1 MPLDPNKLQA
11 AVDAY
16 QPDNSRLRSTAA
28 DSMSLTPDTA
38 ARANTLAKRNGWNP
52 QIVAS
57 DLPGFSAD
65 ELNRQLDDLRAKQP
79 KAADW
84 LDGDPHRVAMV
95 RDDVPGFSK
104 LAGAVSSI
112 MYAGYDTNPGDA
124 WLSTKQG
131 VRQGA
136 RATFEAPWT
145 MADILMR
152 IGHAVAPFGLGDGP
166 APDPLTRPD
175 VLTGIQEGIDI
186 TNREEY
192 DREASAEKKR
202 LDQQRP
208 DTFGGTFSMYAQHP
222 GVALNDLLQ
231 SVGFMATGGAGAG
244 EATIPMMALTQ
255 AGDAE
260 NQVKQR
266 LREKYPDMPQEEI
279 DRRAADAGPLAFLA
293 GLLLP
298 RLGHGS
304 SLVERTLSGKLM
316 QNVAGDVAKSTAID
330 VSKMAALRRVTA
342 NLGTEIVSESA
353 ENATVQIAQ
362 NEAAGDPSMQG
373 VGAQVAASI
382 PLSVGMGAPG
392 AAVEEATLRHE
403 AAKQGK
409 IRAALDTL
417 GNVQASGQDNARLG
431 AMTTLAQESRLGDL
445 APDQAEAFVD
455 HIGGKGANVYVPAA
469 EVRTLFQDEAPRV
482 AEQLTGDPSALALA
496 GETGDLV
503 IPLAK
508 WVSTVAKMPE
518 ASKLLE
524 VARTR
529 ADGLSPKELAN
540 TNVEELL
547 KELAPSDADT
557 AQRDAF
563 EADRAGLEA
572 AVTAQLQG
580 ALHADG
586 KRVYDDST
594 VATNAKI
601 FAAAVA
607 SFAHRAST
615 SPETQQTI
623 LRSVYAKYGL
633 TIQGEG
639 NKAAAQA
646 APVSMEPQL
655 GGSLYRR
662 GNGRRVGSA
671 EALQRPDG
679 SWLVR
684 HRRKNGDRS
693 EWSPWEARDTFDA
706 SSLYGY
712 QASGTPSGLVKVPG
726 HGAFYVNVDDSR
738 TERQAYNPLLDL
750 IAGAGGISRADA
762 RRFGVDP
769 AEMNLRRGIKP
780 LFSDKGIPLDKLR
793 ESMQEEGYFPP
804 EDPNAPPT
812 IDLNDVWDLV
822 SQALGGDMVAPLD
835 DADADALR
843 MQEAEARQAEDAVQ
857 PASEDETAAIDDLLN
872 RLMDAGMTHDTLGA
886 ELEALDG
893 AAPAD
898 KIARLTELAQD
909 AEAGREPLF
918 QSPSREGATGVEF
931 ARGQETVNAR
941 LEQWSAAHSF
951 GGGGPRTV
959 DARPESIGPVHR
971 NAAGAAEQGDASKD
985 ELREQSAR
993 LIERAKAE
1001 GFFWPKDGAIL
1012 AELDRQFA
1020 NGGAEH
1026 QVYSVGRGNERIVI
1040 RATDNG
1046 YFGPRSDISPAQY
1059 LARLDDYSAAF
1070 PSLQT
1075 RLIGVSESPY
1085 VEGHAVIW
1093 TAQPFVFGQRAS
1105 AQSKLVDVM
1114 EANGWE
1120 SVDGPHSYE
1129 FRNKESG
1136 VVISDAHTENVYY
1149 DENGVYP
1156 FDVVVTQLPK
1166 GMTLKQNP
1174 ASGGVSASA
1183 QTDTP
1188 AFKAWFG
1195 DSKVVDADGKPLV
1208 VYHGSRNIGF
1218 DVFDSSRAGESSG
1231 NAEFGHFFTDSRNAA
1246 STYGDVREF
1255 FLRISNPMIV
1265 DFDGALWSGKK
1276 NGKVVMHAID
1286 DDGYDVGSSVADFLG
1301 IADSRGHDGLIVKN
1315 VIDLGSG
1322 EGAEVPSTTYV
1333 ALRPEQIKSA
1343 TGNRGTFDPSNP
1355 SILQQAA
1362 YHGTPHTVDRFSL
1375 QKIGT
1380 GEGNQAFGWGL
1391 YFASRK
1397 KIAEQYRD
1405 VLAGHRYNYD
1415 GKLIEEN
1422 TPEHVAAS
1430 YIIKARNGDQDAA
1443 DLIRDKDWAF
1453 PNGKAVY
1460 AALDEMDHAKVA
1472 SAGNTYRVEVPEDSD
1487 LLDYDKPISAQP
1499 EKVKAALRDLAHE
1512 VYAETYPRDQI
1523 ESWFNGQGRG
1533 PTGGDFYQFASRSMQ
1548 HGRGAENG
1556 ARAVSDAM
1564 LAAGIPGLRYLDG
1577 NSRADGKGSHNYVIW
1592 DESAIGDPEA
1602 LYARNAAGPQ
1612 GQIQFGHNPA
1622 NPKQTDITLF
1632 NTADKTTFQ
1641 HEMSHFL
1648 LEMMGDL
1655 AADPNTEQGL
1665 KDDYAKIRAFI
1676 GVPEGEAIQPEHHEK
1691 FARSFEL
1698 YLREGKAPSPELTG
1712 AFARVRRW
1720 FADIYKSAQQLF
1732 DAGALPLD
1740 DDIRGVFDRI
1750 LATDEEIELATKRA
1764 GLVPMV
1770 EAKDAASLGLSPE
1783 QWDAYQR
1790 QLEDATDETRE
1801 RVTNQVMA
1809 AVRREH
1815 SAAFKAAVKAQAE
1828 ELTQALEQTPAFKA
1842 WRALSAKDAAIRL
1855 SLPDLRSLV
1864 DAPTLDTLRKLKV
1877 ARNEGGVHPDIAA
1890 AALGFDSGDALL
1902 KALSSVPAQRDA
1914 VPAQAEAAVRAD
1926 PAYSD
1931 PMVDGTLPERVERAL
1946 FGSKRLAAL
1955 EAELGMLAKLVGGPT
1970 VTIRQLHAVADR
1982 VLAGKTARTLRPHDY
1997 LVAERKAAREALK
2010 AVAGGKF
2017 ADALRFKREQAL
2029 NAVLY
2034 ARAQRAQSAAERQ
2047 AKAIRKAGTA
2057 KTLKRVGKAGKSYAD
2072 ALTALLEG
2080 HELSPATGKTIA
2092 RREALRAWVARMQD
2106 AGYSTAVADDLLA
2119 RVESEKVTNLADLSL
2134 PQLAE
2139 LHEAVANLLHLARTK
2154 NRLLTARG
2162 RMEWKEAKA
2171 LLIERLRQQ
2180 PRRHGGKGITD
2191 ADRGKLDVLHDFGA
2205 AVGNWV
2211 LQPETI
2217 IEWLDGGTEG
2227 PFHDILW
2234 LPSEDAENTRYFL
2247 QKRVGD
2253 LLQTAFDALPADERK
2268 ALDDKF
2274 HIAALD
2280 RSLSGHTILS
2290 ALLNMGNAGNRDKLL
2305 RGGFVVGDEVRPFTP
2320 EALAEMFS
2328 KLSRPQAELVQ
2339 GVWDAVNSLWP
2350 DIVALEEELNGITP
2364 EKIEATP
2371 VTIRTKD
2378 GEVTLRGGYFPA
2390 MYDPKGSKA
2399 GVASEDEQAKRV
2411 LSGQAPIRASTSKG
2425 HVEKRTD
2432 FTAPLLLDYHAVLS
2446 RHLGGVIGDIA
2457 YRKFLPQMYRVLKDP
2472 ELARLAEGRLG
2483 PVAVRALTQGFE
2495 RGAVGHF
2502 SFAGPLFGPM
2512 QGVADRGL
2520 TNVAVAALGLRVP
2533 LAAANIVTAPILA
2546 EARLD
2551 TKFLIAGFRDYY
2563 LGRGMKASTDM
2574 IHALSPMMQQ
2584 RAEARTLE
2592 MRAILDQL
2600 RGLRG
2605 MRQKFMEMAMT
2616 VHQWIVPLAE
2626 RAIWIAAYKQAQAGG
2641 KDITASAQFAD
2652 KVIRQT
2658 QTKSRAKDL
2667 SMAEGSPY
2675 LRYMMMFAGPM
2686 VVANN
2691 RLQESGMRG
2700 LRGDVQSAPQ
2710 ALGVWIAFAA
2720 GNAILFDLMMGRGPD
2735 DDDDDGLDAK
2745 DWSVWAARKIALMPF
2760 SAYPVLRDVVNY
2772 LDNGF
2777 DGGNPLVQAVK
2788 KLADFGKVAIKEG
2801 GKAIDGEDVDEK
2813 KLAFKTLDAAGVVTG
2828 IPSNQLKKSGEYA
2841 ASVMTG
2847 EHQVKPDPREAY
2859 YLMQGPPKDE

>member
-112 MYAGYDTNPGDA
+112 MYAGYGD
-124 WLSTKQG
+124 G
-131 VRQGA
+131 VRQRYGRILGHLQA
-136 RATFEAPWT
+136 GEDKPVGG
-145 MADILMR
+145 LMR
-152 IGHAVAPFGLGDGP
+152 EAG
-166 APDPLTRPD
+166 
-175 VLTGIQEGIDI
+175 EGITSLFAPIRDLFLQ
-186 TNREEY
+186 RMQGAGGAVPPMAA
-192 DREASAEKKR
+192 ASM
-202 LDQQRP
+202 
-208 DTFGGTFSMYAQHP
+208 FGA
-222 GVALNDLLQ
+222 LQ
-231 SVGFMATGGAGAG
+231 SPVDAG
-244 EATIPMMALTQ
+244 EALAAKGADIYDFGQALSDEASQGVTRPTGIGDALVRPGNTFDYYAGMGAESLPAMLFSILGGPTAGPYLAGLTQQGQSYGEDRAQGYDKGTAFKDATAQGILEALGEVIPFHQAFAPGGSVARRFLRTTAAESASEAVTQ
-255 AGDAE
+255 AGQDVATTAITGE
-260 NQVKQR
+260 QMTWRQR
-266 LREKYPDMPQEEI
+266 L
-279 DRRAADAGPLAFLA
+279 ANVFDASILG
-293 GLLLP
+293 GL
-298 RLGHGS
+298 
-304 SLVERTLSGKLM
+304 
-316 QNVAGDVAKSTAID
+316 
-330 VSKMAALRRVTA
+330 MAAP
-342 NLGTEIVSESA
+342 LG
-353 ENATVQIAQ
+353 
-362 NEAAGDPSMQG
+362 AAG
-373 VGAQVAASI
+373 AAHEVSRERAI
-382 PLSVGMGAPG
+382 
-392 AAVEEATLRHE
+392 EADRKRSN
-403 AAKQGK
+403 A
-409 IRAALDTL
+409 IRTALDTL
-417 GNVQASGQDNARLG
+417 GNVHASGQDNARLG

-455 HIGGKGANVYVPAA
+455 HIGGKGANVYVPAT

-572 AVTAQLQG
+572 AVAAQLQG
-580 ALHADG
+580 AIHADG

-615 SPETQQTI
+615 SPETQQKI

-706 SSLYGY
+706 SSIHGY
-712 QASGTPSGLVKVPG
+712 RASGTPSGLVKAPG
-726 HGAFYVNVDDSR
+726 HGAFYVNVDDTR
-738 TERQAYNPLLDL
+738 AEGQTYNPLLDL

-780 LFSDKGIPLDKLR
+780 LFSEMGIPLDKLR

-835 DADADALR
+835 DADADAIR

-893 AAPAD
+893 ASAAD
-898 KIARLTELAQD
+898 KIARLSELAQE
-909 AEAGREPLF
+909 AEAGGPLF
-918 QSPSREGATGVEF
+918 QTPSSEAQSGVEF

-951 GGGGPRTV
+951 GGSGPRAV

-985 ELREQSAR
+985 EIREQSAR
-993 LIERAKAE
+993 LIERAKSE
-1001 GFFWPKDGAIL
+1001 GFFWPNDSAIL
-1012 AELDRQFA
+1012 AELERQFA

-1026 QVYSVGRGNERIVI
+1026 QVYSVGRGNERVVI

-1093 TAQPFVFGQRAS
+1093 TVQPFVFGERAS
-1105 AQSKLVDVM
+1105 AQSKLVEAM

-1166 GMTLKQNP
+1166 GMTLAQNP
-1174 ASGGVSASA
+1174 ATP

-1208 VYHGSRNIGF
+1208 VYHGTAQDF
-1218 DVFDSSRAGESSG
+1218 DTFDSTLEKSGQGFNFQIPGFWFAAERDIATRFGQNVQEVHLSLQNPAKIEAAEYLQRFVYNGEDAAAYRAGLE
-1231 NAEFGHFFTDSRNAA
+1231 
-1246 STYGDVREF
+1246 
-1255 FLRISNPMIV
+1255 
-1265 DFDGALWSGKK
+1265 KK
-1276 NGKVVMHAID
+1276 
-1286 DDGYDVGSSVADFLG
+1286 
-1301 IADSRGHDGLIVKN
+1301 GHDGLIIEADPEYEN
-1315 VIDLGSG
+1315 NRGPSG
-1322 EGAEVPSTTYV
+1322 TDEWGQTNYV
-1333 ALRPEQIKSA
+1333 AFRPEQIKSA

-1355 SILQQAA
+1355 SILFQPA

-1380 GEGNQAFGWGL
+1380 GEGAQAYGWGM
-1391 YFASRK
+1391 YFASNK
-1397 KIAEQYRD
+1397 EIAEHYKNALADDANLYVDGKPVADATQDEWSAIHAIAKHGGDIGRTISALRKAGKIGQAEYLARMESAGAQYR
-1405 VLAGHRYNYD
+1405 A
-1415 GKLIEEN
+1415 
-1422 TPEHVAAS
+1422 T
-1430 YIIKARNGDQDAA
+1430 
-1443 DLIRDKDWAF
+1443 
-1453 PNGKAVY
+1453 
-1460 AALDEMDHAKVA
+1460 
-1472 SAGNTYRVEVPEDSD
+1472 GNLYRVEVPEDSD
-1487 LLDYDKPISAQP
+1487 LLDYDKKLSEQPEGVREKLRPLIEKVYGDKADTANPVMASFYHRLGTAIENEQFDESKPHNISAQQMAS
-1499 EKVKAALRDLAHE
+1499 EALL
-1512 VYAETYPRDQI
+1512 
-1523 ESWFNGQGRG
+1523 
-1533 PTGGDFYQFASRSMQ
+1533 
-1548 HGRGAENG
+1548 
-1556 ARAVSDAM
+1556 AVS
-1564 LAAGIPGLRYLDG
+1564 IPGLRYLDG
-1577 NSRADGKGSHNYVIW
+1577 GSRNKGEGSHNYVIW
-1592 DESAIGDPEA
+1592 DENAIGDPEA

-1632 NTADKTTFQ
+1632 NTADKTTFL
-1641 HEMSHFL
+1641 HEVSHFL

-1770 EAKDAASLGLSPE
+1770 EEKDAASLGLTPE
-1783 QWDAYQR
+1783 QWAAYTR
-1790 QLEDATDETRE
+1790 ALEDATDETRE

-1815 SAAFKAAVKAQAE
+1815 STAFKAAVKAQAE
-1828 ELTQALEQTPAFKA
+1828 AMRDALEQTPAFKA

-1855 SLPDLRSLV
+1855 SLPDLRSIV
-1864 DAPTLDTLRKLKV
+1864 DAPALDAMRKLKV

-1902 KALSSVPAQRDA
+1902 KALSSVPAQRDG

-1931 PMVDGTLPERVERAL
+1931 PMTDGTLPERVEKAL

-1970 VTIRQLHAVADR
+1970 LTIRQLHAVADR
-1982 VLAGKTARTLRPHDY
+1982 VLAGKTSRTLRPHDY

-2017 ADALRFKREQAL
+2017 REALRFKREQAL

-2057 KTLKRVGKAGKSYAD
+2057 KTFKRMGKAGKSYVD

-2080 HELSPATGKTIA
+2080 HELSPVSGKAVA

-2134 PQLAE
+2134 PQLAD

-2154 NRLLTARG
+2154 NRLQTARG

-2171 LLIERLRQQ
+2171 LLVERLQQQ

-2191 ADRGKLDVLHDFGA
+2191 ADRGKLDILRDFGA

-2234 LPSEDAENTRYFL
+2234 LPSEDAENTRYRL

-2253 LLQTAFDALPADERK
+2253 LLQTAFDALPSAERK

-2274 HIAALD
+2274 HIASLD

-2305 RGGFVVGDEVRPFTP
+2305 RGGFVEGDGVRQFTP

-2339 GVWDAVNSLWP
+2339 GIWDAVNSLWP

-2378 GEVTLRGGYFPA
+2378 GLVTLRGGYFPA

-2472 ELARLAEGRLG
+2472 EIARLGEGRLG

-2546 EARLD
+2546 EARLG

-2592 MRAILDQL
+2592 MTAILAQL

-2605 MRQKFMEMAMT
+2605 MRQKLMEMAMT

-2691 RLQESGMRG
+2691 RLQESGLRG
-2700 LRGDVQSAPQ
+2700 LRGDVQSVPQ

-2720 GNAILFDLMMGRGPD
+2720 GNAILFDMMMGRGP

-2745 DWSVWAARKIALMPF
+2745 DWLAWSAKKIALMPF
-2760 SAYPVLRDVVNY
+2760 YAYPVLRDVVNY

-2777 DGGNPLVQAVK
+2777 DGGNPLVQAAK
-2788 KLADFGKVAIKEG
+2788 KLADFGKVAVQES

-2859 YLMQGPPKDE
+2859 YLLQGPPKDE

>member
-112 MYAGYDTNPGDA
+112 MYAGYGD
-124 WLSTKQG
+124 G
-131 VRQGA
+131 VRQRYGRILGHLQA
-136 RATFEAPWT
+136 GEDKPVGG
-145 MADILMR
+145 LMR
-152 IGHAVAPFGLGDGP
+152 EAG
-166 APDPLTRPD
+166 
-175 VLTGIQEGIDI
+175 EGITSLFAPIRDLFLQ
-186 TNREEY
+186 RMQGAGGAVPPMAA
-192 DREASAEKKR
+192 ASM
-202 LDQQRP
+202 
-208 DTFGGTFSMYAQHP
+208 FGA
-222 GVALNDLLQ
+222 LQ
-231 SVGFMATGGAGAG
+231 SPVDAG
-244 EATIPMMALTQ
+244 EALAAKGADIYDFGQALSDEASQGVTRPTGIGDALVRPGNTFDYYAGMGAESLPAMLFSILGGPTAGPYLAGLTQQGQSYGEDRAQGYDKGTAFKDATAQGILEALGEVIPFHQAFAPGGSVARRFLRTTAAESASEAVTQ
-255 AGDAE
+255 AGQDVATTAITGE
-260 NQVKQR
+260 QMTWRQR
-266 LREKYPDMPQEEI
+266 L
-279 DRRAADAGPLAFLA
+279 ANVFDASILG
-293 GLLLP
+293 GL
-298 RLGHGS
+298 
-304 SLVERTLSGKLM
+304 
-316 QNVAGDVAKSTAID
+316 
-330 VSKMAALRRVTA
+330 MAAP
-342 NLGTEIVSESA
+342 LG
-353 ENATVQIAQ
+353 
-362 NEAAGDPSMQG
+362 AAG
-373 VGAQVAASI
+373 AAHEVSRERAI
-382 PLSVGMGAPG
+382 
-392 AAVEEATLRHE
+392 EADRKRSN
-403 AAKQGK
+403 A

-455 HIGGKGANVYVPAA
+455 HIGGKGATVYVPAA

-547 KELAPSDADT
+547 KELAPSEADT

-572 AVTAQLQG
+572 AVAAQLQG
-580 ALHADG
+580 AIHADG

-601 FAAAVA
+601 FAAAVT
-607 SFAHRAST
+607 SFARRAST

-693 EWSPWEARDTFDA
+693 EWSPWEARATFDA
-706 SSLYGY
+706 SSIHGY
-712 QASGTPSGLVKVPG
+712 RASGTPSGLVKAPG

-750 IAGAGGISRADA
+750 IAGLGGITREDA

-780 LFSDKGIPLDKLR
+780 LFSDKGVPMDTLR
-793 ESMQEEGYFPP
+793 EWMQEEGYFTP
-804 EDPNAPPT
+804 EDPNTPPT

-822 SQALGGDMVAPLD
+822 SQALGGDMVAPLG
-835 DADADALR
+835 DAYADALR
-843 MQEAEARQAEDAVQ
+843 MQEAEARQAEDAAQ

-909 AEAGREPLF
+909 AEAGGPLF
-918 QSPSREGATGVEF
+918 QSPSSEAQSEVEF

-951 GGGGPRTV
+951 GRGGPRTV

-985 ELREQSAR
+985 EIREQSAR

-1059 LARLDDYSAAF
+1059 LARLDDYSATF

-1166 GMTLKQNP
+1166 GMTL
-1174 ASGGVSASA
+1174 
-1183 QTDTP
+1183 D
-1188 AFKAWFG
+1188 
-1195 DSKVVDADGKPLV
+1195 
-1208 VYHGSRNIGF
+1208 
-1218 DVFDSSRAGESSG
+1218 
-1231 NAEFGHFFTDSRNAA
+1231 
-1246 STYGDVREF
+1246 
-1255 FLRISNPMIV
+1255 
-1265 DFDGALWSGKK
+1265 
-1276 NGKVVMHAID
+1276 
-1286 DDGYDVGSSVADFLG
+1286 
-1301 IADSRGHDGLIVKN
+1301 
-1315 VIDLGSG
+1315 
-1322 EGAEVPSTTYV
+1322 
-1333 ALRPEQIKSA
+1333 
-1343 TGNRGTFDPSNP
+1343 
-1355 SILQQAA
+1355 QAA

-1380 GEGNQAFGWGL
+1380 GEGAQAYGYGA
-1391 YFASRK
+1391 YFASR
-1397 KIAEQYRD
+1397 RD
-1405 VLAGHRYNYD
+1405 VADHYRESLSGRARGGLSLAGVVP
-1415 GKLIEEN
+1415 
-1422 TPEHVAAS
+1422 TS
-1430 YIIKARNGDQDAA
+1430 RNEGLSDAA
-1443 DLIRDKDWAF
+1443 WVSAKKLSELLVSDAGVVKPFGDLDVKGQASVLSVVRDLIQDDKVLDAVVRLI
-1453 PNGKAVY
+1453 PVDVVNVLGGKERPADYLLHHPTMLVYLLPADANNLVSGGVEAMNVLAPAVAL
-1460 AALDEMDHAKVA
+1460 AAAKVHTGLARFDVSPSDFLTA
-1472 SAGNTYRVEVPEDSD
+1472 SGALVHDVPPTVAGKIPQPSEFRKGNLYRVEVPEDSD
-1487 LLDYDKPISAQP
+1487 LLDWDKPLSEQP
-1499 EKVKAALRDLAHE
+1499 EGVRAVLAKLGFAERKVPKIPDPELDGIVRDAEREAGDSGDVALIIDNDQPLYQRAMKYAARFGHDEDTLDHIGGVGAFVERRADSYLAAKRE
-1512 VYAETYPRDQI
+1512 NRELTGQRVYKNL
-1523 ESWFNGQGRG
+1523 S
-1533 PTGGDFYQFASRSMQ
+1533 
-1548 HGRGAENG
+1548 ENG
-1556 ARAVSDAM
+1556 GPEVASQSL

-1622 NPKQTDITLF
+1622 NPKQTAITLF
-1632 NTADKTTFQ
+1632 NTADKTTFL

-1801 RVTNQVMA
+1801 RITNQVMA

-1828 ELTQALEQTPAFKA
+1828 AMRDALEQTPAFKA

-1914 VPAQAEAAVRAD
+1914 VPAQADAAVRAD
-1926 PAYSD
+1926 PDYSD
-1931 PMVDGTLPERVERAL
+1931 PMTDGTLPERVEKAL

-1982 VLAGKTARTLRPHDY
+1982 VLAGKTSRTLRPHDY

-2047 AKAIRKAGTA
+2047 TKAIRKAGTA

-2154 NRLLTARG
+2154 NRLQTARG

-2171 LLIERLRQQ
+2171 LLLERLQQQ

-2191 ADRGKLDVLHDFGA
+2191 ADRGKLDVLYDFGA

-2234 LPSEDAENTRYFL
+2234 LPSEDAENTRYRL

-2253 LLQTAFDALPADERK
+2253 LLQTAFDALPKAERESLDK
-2268 ALDDKF
+2268 VHHIESIEAPGVHRTLVGRVVDALSREQKG
-2274 HIAALD
+2274 A
-2280 RSLSGHTILS
+2280 SVTGHTILS
-2290 ALLNMGNAGNRDKLL
+2290 ALLNMGNAGNRDKLI
-2305 RGGFVVGDEVRPFTP
+2305 RGGFVKGDDIAQFTP
-2320 EALAEMFS
+2320 EALAEMFG
-2328 KLSRPQAELVQ
+2328 KLTRPQAELVQ

-2390 MYDPKGSKA
+2390 VYDPKGSKA

-2563 LGRGMKASTDM
+2563 LGTGMKASTDM

-2584 RAEARTLE
+2584 RAEARTVE

-2605 MRQKFMEMAMT
+2605 LRQKMMEMAMT

-2626 RAIWIAAYKQAQAGG
+2626 RAIWISAYKQAQAGG
-2641 KDITASAQFAD
+2641 KDISASAQFAD

-2700 LRGDVQSAPQ
+2700 LRGDVHSVPQ

-2735 DDDDDGLDAK
+2735 DDDDDDGLDAG
-2745 DWSVWAARKIALMPF
+2745 DWAWWTAKKIGLMPF

-2777 DGGNPLVQAVK
+2777 DGGNPLVQAAK
-2788 KLADFGKVAIKEG
+2788 KLADFGKVAVQES
-2801 GKAIDGEDVDEK
+2801 GKAIDGEGVDEK

-2859 YLMQGPPKDE
+2859 YLLQGPPKDE